1 MTASRPAG
9 PAPRTFGVEEEVV
22 LLDPVTLD
30 PVDVAGEVIAEILRA
45 DAAARVAREFL
56 QAQLE
61 FASPVLETAEAADR
75 AVRGFRRAVAAAA
88 GRRGLIAASIG
99 TPVGARASALTAD
112 DRYARLDALLGAV
125 RPDHRIQ
132 GLHVHV
138 AVASRDEGVAVLRAL
153 RPWLAP
159 LLALSANSPLFG
171 ARDTGFAS
179 WRTIVGRR
187 FTTASVPPDFADA
200 ADYDRRA
207 AAIVGLGATLDLHS
221 LFWMA
226 RLSERYPTVEAR
238 VFDAQL
244 SADDTVALALLTRA
258 LVATAAVGALP
269 HAPAAAHQELLDAA
283 VWHAARHGMVAELV
297 DPTTASVAPA
307 WHVIGRMLEVASSA
321 LEAAGDRARVAAF
334 AERVQASGTG
344 ADRQRAAL
352 ERGLPELSAL
362 VWESFTA

>member
-1 MTASRPAG
+1 M
-9 PAPRTFGVEEEVV
+9 
-22 LLDPVTLD
+22 LLDPATLD
-30 PVDVAGEVIAEILRA
+30 PVDVAGEVVAEVCAA
-45 DAAARVAREFL
+45 DPAARVGHEFL

-75 AVRGFRRAVAAAA
+75 AVRGFRRAVGGVAQ
-88 GRRGLIAASIG
+88 RRGLIAASIG
-99 TPVGARASALTAD
+99 TPVGTRVPALTPD
-112 DRYARLDALLGAV
+112 DRYTRFDALLGAA
-125 RPDHRIQ
+125 RPGHRIQ

-138 AVASRDEGVAVLRAL
+138 AVDSRDEGVAVLRAL

-159 LLALSANSPLFG
+159 LLAVSANSPCFG

-207 AAIVGLGATLDLHS
+207 AALVGLGATIDLHS

-226 RLSERYPTVEAR
+226 RLSETYPTVEVR

-244 SADDTVALALLTRA
+244 SADDTVALALLTRS
-258 LVATAAVGALP
+258 LVAAAAAGELP
-269 HAPAAAHQELLDAA
+269 HAPAAAHPELLDAA
-283 VWHAARHGMVAELV
+283 VWHAARHGTGAELV

-307 WHVIGRMLEVASSA
+307 WDVIGRMLEFARGA
-321 LEAAGDRARVAAF
+321 LEAAGDRARVASF
-334 AERVQASGTG
+334 AERVRAAGTG
-344 ADRQRAAL
+344 AERQRAAL
-352 ERGLPELSAL
+352 ERGLPELAAL
-362 VWESFTA
+362 LRESFTG